1 MGYIPTIYTKNKID
15 VKIMNIIKELGYNI
29 HTDIEDKIDYD
40 FIDDVFIHTT

>member
-1 MGYIPTIYTKNKID
+1 
-15 VKIMNIIKELGYNI
+15 MNIIKELGYNI